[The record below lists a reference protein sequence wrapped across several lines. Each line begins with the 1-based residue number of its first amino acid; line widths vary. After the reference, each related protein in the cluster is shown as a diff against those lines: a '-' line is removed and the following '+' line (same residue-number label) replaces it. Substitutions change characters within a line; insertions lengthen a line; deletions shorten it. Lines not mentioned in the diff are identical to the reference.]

1 MAYGYLLAPSFQ
13 FVNIN
18 GRPIANGH
26 IEVFLTN
33 TDTKYITKCDFN
45 GTDNPFKIPL
55 NSKGMAV
62 VIASGDYAYDVF
74 CYDRFG
80 SLFWS
85 GSNIRIEGAT
95 GVVID
100 GANLP
105 LRIVGG
111 KIDNNG
117 KELTCT
123 GENAWAE
130 GAETTASGANAHA
143 EGGRTTASGEHSH
156 SEGFST
162 TASSGY
168 SHAEGAGT
176 KASNTASHAE
186 GQDTTASGQASH
198 AEGRGSVA
206 SGDYSHASGRG
217 TRATG
222 EGSHAVGKFNDDGEA
237 LFVVGNGTASNI
249 RKDVFKVDRNED
261 TWVMIGGVLTK
272 VTNVSGSGD
281 QFVLVRSN
289 MTTDFTNAEYQDC
302 VDAVTNEKAVCVQF
316 TITGSIVQAQ
326 LTAITGGNTLEFEL
340 QADNYHYTWSVAAT
354 PSSHV
359 ISASLYALA
368 KTEDVEHL
376 IATEWNDSDVPT
388 YGYGTLVFRNGILWS
403 CNTANPSAT
412 FVPSEWDA
420 TDVAEELKKLQADR
434 WFALTPTTSQSED
447 FRINSS
453 GSVEIAAGYRINRYY
468 VAGLG
473 GKTIR
478 ISADYNSVFST
489 TASASQKIT
498 TGLPSGE
505 YIVPA
510 NANFLIVSHTTNGY
524 FEVDVIDY
532 VIPPLYSANKTRIAP
547 YDQSAGYKINSSG
560 SVVSDPEWTLIRF
573 HTDTLLNN
581 NIEIDTEGYSVFST
595 SPSVGDR
602 VTLALEAGDYV
613 VPSNGTYLII
623 SVKTNTPYNVYL
635 VTDDTTAGKYGT
647 YGLQMRWSENTTYRL
662 RGSIGK
668 SFAINNSTGV
678 VTSDFDTCYPW
689 CDMRICNIEN
699 PSGLRTITYKGE
711 TGFSYNKDT
720 YVEIPKFYFKRVFD
734 PNTEYEYWYI
744 SSKGGDGFELE
755 PLFRNDDGTEAPVRY
770 IARYNLGVGGDIS
783 RTGIAAYTNVSKSD
797 LKSYCEANNVKL
809 MNIFAYQAL
818 VHLFVVESGT
828 KDSQSIF
835 SGVSFFRY
843 FTETTDQAMV
853 NASATTNTIQIPTT
867 DARNTY
873 FGVGDRVAIFPSSS
887 TDFSSAIIRKLT
899 SVSYSGSVA
908 TLTFDG
914 AAISL
919 TQGVSRIYGI
929 NQLNGNTDSITANS
943 GRTTNGDQHTRSF
956 SYRGIENL
964 WGNLGELV
972 DGVEYDYDNRRF
984 KIGNKYVCFETPI
997 NRTYIEVPS
1006 IQRWIKYFGVDP
1018 SYPTIT
1024 LPSAPLTESVATS
1037 YTDEWSTFGNESG
1050 VSDVSYGCAWDH
1062 QNANGVMCFRNVR
1075 DSGNILYTGRAM
1087 L

>member
-143 EGGRTTASGEHSH
+143 EGGLTTASGEHSH

-168 SHAEGAGT
+168 SHAEGAGS
-176 KASNTASHAE
+176 KATNTASHAE

-198 AEGRGSVA
+198 AEGRGSAA

-222 EGSHAVGKFNDDGEA
+222 EGSTAVGKWNDDGDA
-237 LFVVGNGTASNI
+237 LFVVGGGTASNN
-249 RKDVFKVDRNED
+249 RKDVFKVDRNGD
-261 TWVMIGGVLTK
+261 TWVSINGVITK

-302 VDAVTNEKAVCVQF
+302 VDAVTAGKAVCVQF
-316 TITGSIVQAQ
+316 VQTGTTIQAQ
-326 LTAITGGNTLEFEL
+326 LTAITGGHTLEFEL
-340 QADNYHYTWSVAAT
+340 QAENYHYTWSVAAAS
-354 PSSHV
+354 SSHV

-376 IATEWNDSDVPT
+376 IATEWKASDVPT
-388 YGYGTLVFRNGILWS
+388 YGYGTLVFHNGILWS

-420 TDVAEELKKLQADR
+420 TDIAEELKKLR
-434 WFALTPTTSQSED
+434 SINWYGLTPALSK
-447 FRINSS
+447 
-453 GSVEIAAGYRINRYY
+453 SVDYRITSAGDVESAVGYTLNRYNIE
-468 VAGLG
+468 GLG
-473 GKTIR
+473 GKTLR
-478 ISADYNSVFST
+478 ISSDYNSVFST
-489 TASASQKIT
+489 SPSATNKVT
-498 TGLPSGE
+498 LGLTSGT
-505 YIVPA
+505 YLVPA
-510 NANFLIVSHTTNGY
+510 QAKWLLVSHTTNSH
-524 FEVDVIDY
+524 FEVDIADY
-532 VIPPLYSANKTRIAP
+532 NVE
-547 YDQSAGYKINSSG
+547 QSQARSKVQLIQFNTSPGYKLDSSG
-560 SVVSDPEWTLIRF
+560 SVVSDADYTLVRY
-573 HTDTLLNN
+573 HTDNLYNSKL
-581 NIEIDTEGYSVFST
+581 EINSPGYLVFSAST
-595 SPSVGDR
+595 SAAGR
-602 VTLALEAGDYV
+602 VTPVLEEGTYV
-613 VPSNGTYLII
+613 VPEGGSYLIV
-623 SVKTNTPYNVYL
+623 SVKNSEPYSVWL
-635 VTDDTTAGKYGT
+635 ITDNEEIGKYGT
-647 YGLQMRWSENTTYRL
+647 FGIQMRWSENTTYRL
-662 RGSIGK
+662 RDAIGK
-668 SFAINNSTGV
+668 SFSINNSTGE

-689 CDMRICNIEN
+689 CDMRVCNIEN

-755 PLFRNDDGTEAPVRY
+755 PWFINSDGSEASVRY
-770 IARYNLGVGGDIS
+770 VARYNLGTGGDIS
-783 RTGIAAYTNVSKSD
+783 KTGNPAQVNVSRSD
-797 LKSYCEANNVKL
+797 LKTYCESNGTKL
-809 MNIFAYQAL
+809 MDIHAYQAL
-818 VHLFVVESGT
+818 IHLFVIESGT

-835 SGVSFFRY
+835 YGVSFFRF
-843 FTETTDQAMV
+843 FTDTTDQAML
-853 NASATTNTIQIPTT
+853 NASSTTNTIQIPTT
-867 DARNTY
+867 DVRNTY

-914 AAISL
+914 ASISL

-984 KIGNKYVCFETPI
+984 KIWNKYVCFETPI

-1050 VSDVSYGCAWDH
+1050 ISDVSYGCAWDH

-1075 DSGNILYTGRAM
+1075 DSGNRLYTGRAM